1 MVDANS
7 LAPPTDGGSSTLVFG
22 TGGEPDVDPCGRPG
36 PSGAFPVRL
45 GPLLRLH
52 RRDGIHG
59 APSAAGEFGPRGT
72 VRGRPPRAPCPPAG
86 YQAHLSQLVVPETI
100 SAADR
105 SRLTDYLH
113 LPILLQR
120 FLSSARIQEGESVLV
135 LTNADALPPYVADEG
150 LGRSSVHEALHREHA
165 SLVVTYR
172 GTPPGN
178 LSNSFDQVYRIEAP
192 VGSRWEQAMVT
203 VERGTEHSG
212 LPSPTSLRDLLPWL
226 GLTDL
231 PLGVPG
237 RSHGHY
243 LP

>member
-22 TGGEPDVDPCGRPG
+22 TGENPMSILAAALARRAHSPFGWAHCSASTDGMESTALHLLRENSDPEGPSEVDPRE
-36 PSGAFPVRL
+36 L
-45 GPLLRLH
+45 
-52 RRDGIHG
+52 
-59 APSAAGEFGPRGT
+59 
-72 VRGRPPRAPCPPAG
+72 RAPPPA
-86 YQAHLSQLVVPETI
+86 YEAHLSQLVVPETI